1 MSAHRQQTESP
12 QQTVALA
19 AALAATLKPGAVLAL
34 HGDLGAGKTC
44 FVRGL
49 AQGLGVVDTVSSPTF
64 TLVNEYRGPQ
74 PLIHV
79 DLYRIE
85 DALEAEDFGLE
96 DYFDSDAVTVVEW
109 PGRAEALFPARTLH
123 VYFTW
128 IDEARRLI
136 SWEDGL

>member
-1 MSAHRQQTESP
+1 MSRHSEQTHSP
-12 QQTVALA
+12 EQTADLA
-19 AALAATLKPGAVLAL
+19 ASMAPTLNPGSVLAL

-49 AQGLGVVDTVSSPTF
+49 AQGLGVVDPVSSPTF

-85 DALEAEDFGLE
+85 DELEAEDFGLE

-109 PGRAEALFPARTLH
+109 PGRAEALFPERTRH
-123 VYFTW
+123 IYFTW
-128 IDEARRLI
+128 IDENQRRI
-136 SWEDGL
+136 AWEDGS